1 MGSIGR
7 AIPLGIR
14 YGWLEVSRIAQN
26 FKSSLEETC
35 WILPLVSFCFR
46 WARTLEEPAI

>member
-7 AIPLGIR
+7 AIPLGIC